1 MANGVWL
8 RPRSPHYITVEEAVS
23 TGEIRQGADG
33 RAYYRKSTQGASAD
47 QADVQFEDEGLA
59 TVVKAGGVVFLDGGR
74 VYWDR
79 SAGAATYKKVN
90 DQDFYLGTSVGDA
103 SSASTSCTVKWNQ
116 HQERNVCLI
125 RDPFATTI
133 VGTQALGGLA
143 LNRRGGAH
151 NIVLSSTNEAQK
163 IDLLSKDGFSVN
175 ANAIIEGAFN
185 VISDGSGSAVDVS
198 MGIASAS
205 HATDADSIAEH
216 IFFHLDANNV
226 NINAQS
232 KSTGKSTVTATDT
245 TIDYTEGS
253 GIANRVEWWMDCRNP
268 EDVQLYINAVN
279 VLPSSVFN
287 ISGAT
292 TLYLL
297 FHVEKTSSTDTYEID
312 NEWQYARTAEQ

>member
-1 MANGVWL
+1 MANGVYL
-8 RPRSPHYITVEEAVS
+8 RPRNPHYITVADAVS
-23 TGEIRQGADG
+23 SGEIRQGADG
-33 RAYYRKSTQGASAD
+33 RAYYRKSSQGASAG
-47 QADVQFEDEGLA
+47 QADVTFEDGDLVTIPKTA
-59 TVVKAGGVVFLDGGR
+59 NIVFLDGGR

-79 SAGAATYKKVN
+79 SASAGHYKKVN

-103 SSASTSCTVKWNQ
+103 TSAATTMTVKWNVP
-116 HQERNVCLI
+116 QERNVCLV

-151 NIVLSSTNEAQK
+151 NAVLSSTNEAQK
-163 IDLLSKDGFSVN
+163 IDMLSKDGFSVN
-175 ANAIIEGAFN
+175 ANPIVEGAFN
-185 VISDGSGSAVDVS
+185 VLSDGAGTVVDVS
-198 MGIASAS
+198 MGVASVS

-216 IFFHLDANNV
+216 CFFHLDANNV
-226 NINAQS
+226 NIYAQS

-245 TIDYTEGS
+245 TIDYTEGT

-268 EDVQLYINAVN
+268 ADVQLYLNGVS
-279 VLPSSVFN
+279 VLPASVFD

-297 FHVEKTSSTDTYEID
+297 FHVEKSSSTDTYEID
-312 NEWQYARTAEQ
+312 NEWLYARTAEQ